1 MKNRSKL
8 FAFLLTFAVGIGYL
22 FAQTAAVKAVYRK
35 GNDLFTIGADGKPQ
49 QLTYDDIP
57 KGNPLW
63 SKDGTK
69 IAFERKIDR
78 GVAFDNLMVIDPE
91 TGQTLANLLI
101 CPTSPEEGYAIRFI
115 EGIEWLTGDKIAA
128 KGSIDPSSTQTFV
141 YDINTGKELMD
152 YVDNDGGAVFSLDG
166 EHAASQNG
174 SPHWTP
180 EPDREPELEIDDERV
195 YPATGIHVRLL
206 SDPVWSEDSARV
218 AVVAEGYESKQ
229 RSVVVC
235 GLKGGCQSTVLPTTV
250 KPDPDDR
257 FRIQWNNGR
266 VYVTFPA
273 AILPWAHGT
282 VTQTTWSLQP
292 GDAKAVVS
300 ASQPSVYDSQLS
312 YQNQIQKLGGDA
324 AVNLL
329 KQIQKLG
336 GIEPDLWC
344 QDCALAKLPRK
355 APKW

>member
-1 MKNRSKL
+1 MNRSKF
-8 FAFLLTFAVGIGYL
+8 FALVLVIAVGTGYA
-22 FAQTAAVKAVYRK
+22 FAQSSAVKAVYRK
-35 GNDLFTIGADGKPQ
+35 GNDLFTIGADGKPR

-69 IAFERKIDR
+69 IAFEREIDR
-78 GVAFDNLMVIDPE
+78 GIAFDNLIAIDPE
-91 TGQTLANLLI
+91 SGKTFANLLI

-115 EGIEWLTGDKIAA
+115 EGIEWLTEDKIAA
-128 KGSIDPSSTQTFV
+128 KGSIDPSSVQTFV
-141 YDINTGKELMD
+141 YDINTGTELMD
-152 YVDNDGGAVFSLDG
+152 YVDNDGGAVFSPDG
-166 EHAASQNG
+166 EHAATQNG

-180 EPDREPELEIDDERV
+180 EPDREPELDIDNQRV
-195 YPATGIHVRLL
+195 YPASGVHVRLV
-206 SDPVWSEDSARV
+206 SKPTWSEDSGKV
-218 AVVAEGYESKQ
+218 AVVVEDYESRQ

-235 GLKGGCQSTVLPTTV
+235 GLKGICQFTVLPTTA

-257 FRIQWNNGR
+257 FIIQWNGGR
-266 VYVTFPA
+266 VFATFPA
-273 AILPWAHGT
+273 SILAWAHKT
-282 VTQTTWSLQP
+282 VPETAWSLQP
-292 GDAKAVVS
+292 GDANAVVS
-300 ASQPSVYDSQLS
+300 SPQPSAYDSQLS

-336 GIEPDLWC
+336 GTEPDLWC
-344 QDCALAKLPRK
+344 QNCGLAKLPRK